1 VIRITGDDPISGMVI
16 ALCILTAANFP
27 TICCYVIT
35 VFKRAILPQQLPKY
49 TKNIMKKFIVMAIM
63 AIGSV
68 YTPSFAQDNVPSKKQ
83 DKEQRK
89 ADKKER
95 NLNDTKY
102 KQDKKQDKLDKKDRK
117 MHKKQRKVNK
127 EQRSV
132 DKQTGAD
139 QK

>member
-1 VIRITGDDPISGMVI
+1 
-16 ALCILTAANFP
+16 
-27 TICCYVIT
+27 
-35 VFKRAILPQQLPKY
+35 
-49 TKNIMKKFIVMAIM
+49 MKKFIVMAIM

-117 MHKKQRKVNK
+117 MHKKQRKVNNLFFGSCLAF
-127 EQRSV
+127 EV
-132 DKQTGAD
+132 WHTCAWPVGDG
-139 QK
+139 